1 MAVPMTVVEDI
12 RRLDSQGVSGRDI
25 ARRLNVSRD
34 SVAKYTS
41 IEDFS
46 PTPPTMKRPGSKVL
60 DGLEGIIDGWRE
72 DDKKRPRKQR
82 HTSRRVFD
90 RLVAEYD
97 YAGSY
102 SPVQRYIKGT

>member
-60 DGLEGIIDGWRE
+60 DGLEVVLL
-72 DDKKRPRKQR
+72 Q
-82 HTSRRVFD
+82 TRVFVENGGSGTS
-90 RLVAEYD
+90 VALHTN
-97 YAGSY
+97 
-102 SPVQRYIKGT
+102 K

>member
-46 PTPPTMKRPGSKVL
+46 PTPPPMKRPGSKVL
-60 DGLEGIIDGWRE
+60 DGLEIGPD
-72 DDKKRPRKQR
+72 PC
-82 HTSRRVFD
+82 
-90 RLVAEYD
+90 LVD
-97 YAGSY
+97 TQQGS
-102 SPVQRYIKGT
+102 SPINTPSAWISS